1 MADKLRIRFVVDAY
15 GVDDSHGAFAGTE
28 WDVVAEAPKKGYYF
42 RGKTG
47 QMVLALYSEVVL
59 IEVEKI

>member
-1 MADKLRIRFVVDAY
+1 MADKLRIRFIKDAL
-15 GVDDSHGAFAGTE
+15 GVEDVHGAFAGTE

-47 QMVLALYSEVVL
+47 QMVLALYYEVVL
-59 IEVEKI
+59 IEGAKA